1 MEKVFNR
8 NKIKGKINELQFIN
22 NYTSLDNTS
31 NELPKKK
38 TLKKY
43 KFHMFHHNNILTK
56 IKSTGIDMNFMD
68 NILNSN
74 DSLIVQL
81 LKSTSQSTV
90 KKNIS
95 KAFSDI
101 IKTNSKT
108 SVNNAINIIQS
119 YYENYAKKYK
129 IDSGFEK
136 LQTNTKIKL
145 KKEKGK
151 ETLLSSKDNENSKSN
166 KSNIALED
174 NSTIKQGRR
183 ASLNNINLFSYP
195 IKLDE
200 LTKKNY
206 ITNNKGRASEDLS
219 QKKNYY
225 DFFED
230 NTITNIKNQ
239 SIEKNNN
246 IKSTENIFKKLTIP
260 SIIQKYN
267 KKNNSTLD
275 ILTGNSN
282 IFFNNKKSIFK
293 NTFTNFG
300 KYNKILYIRN
310 KKKQNILYKMKYL
323 GDRSK
328 SEFNHTYH
336 IKGGVNFKRMLSR
349 DYLNRLGA
357 EKVDG
362 VYSTLTPSYDL
373 VQPKCIMKVS
383 YSNKTQN
390 VNNSSFKG
398 LGPEATFNMD
408 KLYNK
413 YNNHNPPKTFSIKK
427 MTGRGKYL
435 KTKLPLFML
444 NIIDRNSFNFFNE
457 KNLKMNYYS
466 NGELKQLISCLNEK
480 KSFNFKLKEKPEEK
494 DGEKKNFEIFAKKIF
509 EKGIENNNNSKSF
522 DTDDLVEN
530 KAIRSIPF
538 RVNSLFKNFMAEY
551 NRKGCSS
558 EKIDGIT
565 FKNFKIANKI
575 RARKLI

>member
-1 MEKVFNR
+1 MNKVFNR
-8 NKIKGKINELQFIN
+8 NKIKAKNNDLQFIN
-22 NYTSLDNTS
+22 NYSSGDNTS
-31 NELPKKK
+31 DELPKKK

-90 KKNIS
+90 KKSIS

-101 IKTNSKT
+101 ANSKT
-108 SVNNAINIIQS
+108 SENNAINIIQS

-129 IDSGFEK
+129 IDSDK
-136 LQTNTKIKL
+136 ASNTKIKL

-151 ETLLSSKDNENSKSN
+151 ETLLSSKENDNS

-174 NSTIKQGRR
+174 NTSIKQERR
-183 ASLNNINLFSYP
+183 TSLNNIKFFSYP

-206 ITNNKGRASEDLS
+206 VTKNKGRASEDLS
-219 QKKNYY
+219 AKKNYY
-225 DFFED
+225 YNLFEE
-230 NTITNIKNQ
+230 NSNVKNQ
-239 SIEKNNN
+239 SLEKNNN

-260 SIIQKYN
+260 SVIQKYT

-293 NTFTNFG
+293 NTFTNLG

-310 KKKQNILYKMKYL
+310 KKKPNILYKMKYM

-336 IKGGVNFKRMLSR
+336 IKGGVNFKKMLSR
-349 DYLNRLGA
+349 EYLNRLVA

-362 VYSTLTPSYDL
+362 IYSVITPSYDL

-383 YSNKTQN
+383 YSNKSQN
-390 VNNSSFKG
+390 VQNSSFKG

-413 YNNHNPPKTFSIKK
+413 YNNHNPPKTFSFKK
-427 MTGRGKYL
+427 MSGRGKYL
-435 KTKLPLFML
+435 ETKLPLFML

-494 DGEKKNFEIFAKKIF
+494 NEEKKHFEILAKKIF

-522 DTDDLVEN
+522 DDDDLVEN
-530 KAIRSIPF
+530 KVIKSIPF

-551 NRKGCSS
+551 NRKDSSS

-575 RARKLI
+575 RAKKLI

>member
-1 MEKVFNR
+1 MNKVFNR
-8 NKIKGKINELQFIN
+8 NKIKAKNNELQFIN
-22 NYTSLDNTS
+22 NYSSGDNTS
-31 NELPKKK
+31 DELPKKK

-81 LKSTSQSTV
+81 LKSTNQSTV

-101 IKTNSKT
+101 ANSKT
-108 SVNNAINIIQS
+108 SENNAINIIQS

-129 IDSGFEK
+129 IDSDK
-136 LQTNTKIKL
+136 ASNTKIKL

-151 ETLLSSKDNENSKSN
+151 ETLLSSKENDNS

-174 NSTIKQGRR
+174 NTSIKQERR
-183 ASLNNINLFSYP
+183 TSLNNIKFFSYP

-206 ITNNKGRASEDLS
+206 VTKNKGRASEDLS
-219 QKKNYY
+219 AKKNYY
-225 DFFED
+225 YNLFEE
-230 NTITNIKNQ
+230 NSNAKNQ
-239 SIEKNNN
+239 SLEKNNN

-260 SIIQKYN
+260 SVIQKYT

-293 NTFTNFG
+293 NTFTNLG

-310 KKKQNILYKMKYL
+310 KKKPNILYKMKYI
-323 GDRSK
+323 GNRSK

-336 IKGGVNFKRMLSR
+336 IKGGVNFKKMLSR
-349 DYLNRLGA
+349 EYLNRLGA

-362 VYSTLTPSYDL
+362 IYSVITPSYDL

-383 YSNKTQN
+383 YSNKSQN
-390 VNNSSFKG
+390 VQNSSFKG

-413 YNNHNPPKTFSIKK
+413 YNNHNPPKTFSFKK
-427 MTGRGKYL
+427 MSGRGKYL
-435 KTKLPLFML
+435 ETKLPLFML

-494 DGEKKNFEIFAKKIF
+494 NEEKKHFEIFAKKIF

-522 DTDDLVEN
+522 DDDDLVEN
-530 KAIRSIPF
+530 KVIKSIPF
-538 RVNSLFKNFMAEY
+538 RVNSLFKNFIL
-551 NRKGCSS
+551 S
-558 EKIDGIT
+558 
-565 FKNFKIANKI
+565 FP
-575 RARKLI
+575 

>member
-1 MEKVFNR
+1 MNKVFNR
-8 NKIKGKINELQFIN
+8 NKIKAKNNDLQFIN
-22 NYTSLDNTS
+22 NYSSGDNTS
-31 NELPKKK
+31 DELPKKK

-90 KKNIS
+90 KKSIS

-101 IKTNSKT
+101 ANSKT
-108 SVNNAINIIQS
+108 SENNAINIIQS

-129 IDSGFEK
+129 IDSDK
-136 LQTNTKIKL
+136 ASNTKIKL

-151 ETLLSSKDNENSKSN
+151 ETLLSSKENDNS

-174 NSTIKQGRR
+174 NTSIKQERR
-183 ASLNNINLFSYP
+183 TSLNNIKFFSYP

-206 ITNNKGRASEDLS
+206 VTKNKGRASEDLS
-219 QKKNYY
+219 TKKNYY
-225 DFFED
+225 YNLLED
-230 NTITNIKNQ
+230 NSNAKNQ
-239 SIEKNNN
+239 SLEKNNN

-260 SIIQKYN
+260 SVIQKYT

-293 NTFTNFG
+293 NTFTNLG

-310 KKKQNILYKMKYL
+310 KKKPNILYKMKYI
-323 GDRSK
+323 GNRSK

-336 IKGGVNFKRMLSR
+336 IKGGVNFKKMLSR
-349 DYLNRLGA
+349 EYLNRLGA

-362 VYSTLTPSYDL
+362 IYSVITPSYDL

-383 YSNKTQN
+383 YSNKSQN
-390 VNNSSFKG
+390 VQNSSFKG

-413 YNNHNPPKTFSIKK
+413 YNNHNPPKTFSFKK
-427 MTGRGKYL
+427 MSGRGKYL
-435 KTKLPLFML
+435 ETKLPLFML

-494 DGEKKNFEIFAKKIF
+494 NDEKKHFEIFAKKIF

-522 DTDDLVEN
+522 DDDDLVEN
-530 KAIRSIPF
+530 KVIKSIPF

-551 NRKGCSS
+551 NRKDSSS

-575 RARKLI
+575 RAKKLI

>member
-1 MEKVFNR
+1 MNKVFNR
-8 NKIKGKINELQFIN
+8 NKIKAKNNDLQFIN
-22 NYTSLDNTS
+22 NYSSGDNTS
-31 NELPKKK
+31 DELPKKK

-90 KKNIS
+90 KKSIS

-101 IKTNSKT
+101 ANSKT
-108 SVNNAINIIQS
+108 SENNAINIIQS

-129 IDSGFEK
+129 IDSDK
-136 LQTNTKIKL
+136 ASNTKIKL

-151 ETLLSSKDNENSKSN
+151 ETLLSSKENDNS

-174 NSTIKQGRR
+174 NTSIKQERR
-183 ASLNNINLFSYP
+183 TSLNNIKFLSYP

-206 ITNNKGRASEDLS
+206 VTKNKGRASEDLS
-219 QKKNYY
+219 AKKNYY
-225 DFFED
+225 YNLLED
-230 NTITNIKNQ
+230 NSNAKNQ
-239 SIEKNNN
+239 SLEKNNN

-260 SIIQKYN
+260 SVIQKYT

-293 NTFTNFG
+293 NTFTNLG

-310 KKKQNILYKMKYL
+310 KKKPNILYKMKYM

-336 IKGGVNFKRMLSR
+336 IKGGVNFKKMLSR
-349 DYLNRLGA
+349 EYLNRLGA

-362 VYSTLTPSYDL
+362 IYSVITPSYDL

-383 YSNKTQN
+383 YSNKSQN
-390 VNNSSFKG
+390 VQNSSFKG

-413 YNNHNPPKTFSIKK
+413 YNNHNPPKTFSFKK
-427 MTGRGKYL
+427 MSGRGKYL
-435 KTKLPLFML
+435 ETKLPLFML

-494 DGEKKNFEIFAKKIF
+494 NDEKKHFEIFAKKIF

-522 DTDDLVEN
+522 DDDDLVEN
-530 KAIRSIPF
+530 KVVKSIPF

-551 NRKGCSS
+551 NRKDSSS

-575 RARKLI
+575 RAKKLI

>member
-1 MEKVFNR
+1 MNKVFNR
-8 NKIKGKINELQFIN
+8 NKIKAKNNDLQFIN
-22 NYTSLDNTS
+22 NYSSGDNTS
-31 NELPKKK
+31 DELPKKK

-90 KKNIS
+90 KKSIS

-101 IKTNSKT
+101 ANSKT
-108 SVNNAINIIQS
+108 SENNAINIIQS

-129 IDSGFEK
+129 IDSDK
-136 LQTNTKIKL
+136 ASNTKIKL

-151 ETLLSSKDNENSKSN
+151 ETLLSSKENDNS

-174 NSTIKQGRR
+174 NTSIKQERR
-183 ASLNNINLFSYP
+183 TSLNNIKFFSYP

-206 ITNNKGRASEDLS
+206 VTKNKGRASEDLS
-219 QKKNYY
+219 AKKNYY
-225 DFFED
+225 YNLLED
-230 NTITNIKNQ
+230 NNNAKNQ
-239 SIEKNNN
+239 SLEKNNN

-260 SIIQKYN
+260 SVIQKYT

-293 NTFTNFG
+293 NTFTNLG

-310 KKKQNILYKMKYL
+310 KKKPNILYKMKYM

-336 IKGGVNFKRMLSR
+336 IKGGVNFKKMLSR
-349 DYLNRLGA
+349 EYLNRLGA

-362 VYSTLTPSYDL
+362 IYSVITPSYDL

-383 YSNKTQN
+383 YSNKSQN
-390 VNNSSFKG
+390 VQNSSFKG

-413 YNNHNPPKTFSIKK
+413 YNNHNPPKTFSFKK
-427 MTGRGKYL
+427 MSGRGKYL
-435 KTKLPLFML
+435 ETKLPLFML

-494 DGEKKNFEIFAKKIF
+494 NDEKKHFEIFAKKIF

-522 DTDDLVEN
+522 DDDDLVEN
-530 KAIRSIPF
+530 KVVKSIPF

-551 NRKGCSS
+551 NRKDSSS

-575 RARKLI
+575 RAKKLI

>member
-1 MEKVFNR
+1 MNKVFNR
-8 NKIKGKINELQFIN
+8 NKIKAKNNELQFIN
-22 NYTSLDNTS
+22 NYSSGDNTS
-31 NELPKKK
+31 DELPKKK

-81 LKSTSQSTV
+81 LKSTNQSTV

-101 IKTNSKT
+101 ANSKT
-108 SVNNAINIIQS
+108 SENNAINIIQS

-129 IDSGFEK
+129 IDSDK
-136 LQTNTKIKL
+136 ASNTKIKL

-151 ETLLSSKDNENSKSN
+151 ETLLSSKENDNS

-174 NSTIKQGRR
+174 NTSIKQERR
-183 ASLNNINLFSYP
+183 TSLNNIKFFSYP

-206 ITNNKGRASEDLS
+206 VTKNKGRASEDLS
-219 QKKNYY
+219 AKKNYY
-225 DFFED
+225 YNLFEE
-230 NTITNIKNQ
+230 NSNAKNQ
-239 SIEKNNN
+239 SLEKNNN

-260 SIIQKYN
+260 SVIQKYT

-293 NTFTNFG
+293 NTFTNLG

-310 KKKQNILYKMKYL
+310 KKKPNILYKMKYI
-323 GDRSK
+323 GNRSK

-336 IKGGVNFKRMLSR
+336 IKGGVNFKKMLSR
-349 DYLNRLGA
+349 EYLNRLGA

-362 VYSTLTPSYDL
+362 IYSVITPSYDL

-383 YSNKTQN
+383 YSNKSQN
-390 VNNSSFKG
+390 VQNSSFKG

-413 YNNHNPPKTFSIKK
+413 YNNHNPPKTFSFKK
-427 MTGRGKYL
+427 MSGRGKYL
-435 KTKLPLFML
+435 ETKLPLFML

-494 DGEKKNFEIFAKKIF
+494 NEEKKHFEIFAKKIF

-522 DTDDLVEN
+522 DDDDLVEN
-530 KAIRSIPF
+530 KVIKSIPF

-551 NRKGCSS
+551 NRKDSSS

-575 RARKLI
+575 RAKKLV

>member
-1 MEKVFNR
+1 MNKVFNR
-8 NKIKGKINELQFIN
+8 NKIKAKNNDLQFIN
-22 NYTSLDNTS
+22 NYSSGDNTS
-31 NELPKKK
+31 DELPKKK

-90 KKNIS
+90 KKSIS

-101 IKTNSKT
+101 ANSKT
-108 SVNNAINIIQS
+108 SENNAINIIQS

-129 IDSGFEK
+129 IDSDK
-136 LQTNTKIKL
+136 ASNTKIKL

-151 ETLLSSKDNENSKSN
+151 ETLLSSKENDNS

-174 NSTIKQGRR
+174 NTSIKQERR
-183 ASLNNINLFSYP
+183 TSLNNIKFFSYP

-206 ITNNKGRASEDLS
+206 VTKNKGRASEDLS
-219 QKKNYY
+219 AKKNYY
-225 DFFED
+225 YNLLED
-230 NTITNIKNQ
+230 NSNVKNQ
-239 SIEKNNN
+239 SLEKNNN

-260 SIIQKYN
+260 SVIQKYT

-293 NTFTNFG
+293 NTFTNLG

-310 KKKQNILYKMKYL
+310 KKKPNILYKMKYM

-336 IKGGVNFKRMLSR
+336 IKGGVNFKKMLSR
-349 DYLNRLGA
+349 EYLNRLVA

-362 VYSTLTPSYDL
+362 IYSVITPSYDL

-383 YSNKTQN
+383 YSNKSQN
-390 VNNSSFKG
+390 VQNSSFKG

-413 YNNHNPPKTFSIKK
+413 YNNHNPPKTFSFKK
-427 MTGRGKYL
+427 MSGRGKYL
-435 KTKLPLFML
+435 ETKLPLFML

-494 DGEKKNFEIFAKKIF
+494 NEEKKHFEILAKKIF

-522 DTDDLVEN
+522 DDDDLVEN
-530 KAIRSIPF
+530 KVIKSIPF

-551 NRKGCSS
+551 NRKDSSS

-575 RARKLI
+575 RAKKLI